1 MFDDR
6 VLIVQNESLHFHSPR
21 QLAHIWKSGYWPDPH
36 GLELYPA
43 RIANTVGSDL
53 GRRRRLASGAVSR
66 HRSSV
71 GSGRGASPLL
81 LLPRRASPGA
91 HRVHCRAAFLLS
103 PATDSSANSVC
114 ARGFSKESAAAFAAL
129 PVIFPRKDWRSR
141 DTKIVATGAA
151 AIIATALLA
160 HRILSRSSQIPPIDN
175 PIALL
180 ALAGGAT
187 YLVAQTL
194 TYFSPVG
201 N

>member
-1 MFDDR
+1 MAWSFTR
-6 VLIVQNESLHFHSPR
+6 PVSQTLWALTW
-21 QLAHIWKSGYWPDPH
+21 AAG
-36 GLELYPA
+36 G
-43 RIANTVGSDL
+43 GS
-53 GRRRRLASGAVSR
+53 
-66 HRSSV
+66 
-71 GSGRGASPLL
+71 
-81 LLPRRASPGA
+81 
-91 HRVHCRAAFLLS
+91 HRVHYRAAFLLS

-160 HRILSRSSQIPPIDN
+160 HRILSRSSQITPIDN

-180 ALAGGAT
+180 GLALAGGAI